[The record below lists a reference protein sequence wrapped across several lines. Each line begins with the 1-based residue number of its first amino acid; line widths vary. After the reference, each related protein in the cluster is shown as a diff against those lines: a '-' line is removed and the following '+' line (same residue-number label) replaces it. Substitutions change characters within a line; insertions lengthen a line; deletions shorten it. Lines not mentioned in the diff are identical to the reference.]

1 MINNKRIDSNIKLA
15 GIDWSKI
22 SWEKELRGLNEEQK
36 EERLG
41 QIVIIKEIQKK
52 LNKSK
57 NILEIIK
64 RQKKEE
70 RRKEEKW
77 REREEEDNKLCRESY
92 QRNERERKERK
103 EQKKVDEE

>member
-22 SWEKELRGLNEEQK
+22 NWEKELRGLNEEQK

-77 REREEEDNKLCRESY
+77 REREEEDNKLCRKSY
-92 QRNERERKERK
+92 QRNKRERKERK